1 MQTNYINFN
10 IEHIPDNEAMYFILL
25 QNIIHSIDSYAYAT
39 FIKNP
44 DSYIVRISLLKAG
57 RTNDLVK
64 QLNTYN
70 NACNLKVSYGKS
82 LKAGNI
88 FFKIDINPKNNP

>member
-10 IEHIPDNEAMYFILL
+10 IEHIPDNEAMYFVLL
-25 QNIIHSIDSYAYAT
+25 QNIIHSIDSYAYVT

-44 DSYIVRISLLKAG
+44 DSYIVRISLLKSG

-64 QLNTYN
+64 QLNIFN
-70 NACNLKVSYGKS
+70 SSMGLLVSYGKS
-82 LKAGNI
+82 LKAGNT
-88 FFKIDINPKNNP
+88 FFKIDLADIKK